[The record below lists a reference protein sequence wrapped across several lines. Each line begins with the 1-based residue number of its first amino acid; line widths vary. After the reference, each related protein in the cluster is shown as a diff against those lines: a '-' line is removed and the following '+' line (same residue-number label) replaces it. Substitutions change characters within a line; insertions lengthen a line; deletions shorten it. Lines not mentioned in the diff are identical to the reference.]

1 MTPKCEVTSLC
12 FSKLWSLPY
21 TVDCCT
27 WLKMVVVNLL
37 SNYNLQTYLGN
48 NASSDRPN
56 WCIVRNQP
64 NRIFGNSLS
73 ESSAEVRPN
82 RTTGWSLIKDSISL
96 KKNPQSI
103 KILMYHSKNAFCTI
117 YYLICVGNFEVF
129 TSTNYKLNF
138 KIGKFF
144 FF

>member
-82 RTTGWSLIKDSISL
+82 RTMDQSLLKWYNLHIYLLISL
-96 KKNPQSI
+96 CCGLWIIILATILN
-103 KILMYHSKNAFCTI
+103 KILEWVLFSIYHLPLTLLLECDPHW
-117 YYLICVGNFEVF
+117 
-129 TSTNYKLNF
+129 LN
-138 KIGKFF
+138 
-144 FF
+144 

>member
-82 RTTGWSLIKDSISL
+82 RTPNQSLVTTQMIYIIYTFMYLFLLNTNNELWYQSKLASTILNEVWSHL
-96 KKNPQSI
+96 
-103 KILMYHSKNAFCTI
+103 T
-117 YYLICVGNFEVF
+117 
-129 TSTNYKLNF
+129 
-138 KIGKFF
+138 
-144 FF
+144 